1 MIVAD
6 TNLIAYLTNNLMLK
20 AFTFSQSVGIT
31 INLFDVF
38 SSELL
43 AQRIRGCLKSIRLCQ
58 SS

>member
-38 SSELL
+38 SSKLL
-43 AQRIRGCLKSIRLCQ
+43 AQRIR
-58 SS
+58 